1 MEALILDIDKR
12 AHLSAVAHTM
22 RIPLS
27 GTVRFVLELA
37 REPWG
42 YSLEDANL
50 MIESNNHLQTAL
62 IYVNEACRKGSDARH
77 ALEMGYK
84 SCLDAGSSLAM
95 VSEQDDST
103 VRQLV
108 RCLDR
113 IQDAVIKA
121 LCD

>member
-1 MEALILDIDKR
+1 MEALILDIEER
-12 AHLSAVAHTM
+12 AHLSAVSHTM

-27 GTVRFVLELA
+27 GIVRFVLELA

-50 MIESNNHLQTAL
+50 MIEAHNHLQTAL
-62 IYVNEACRKGSDARH
+62 IYVNEACRKGCDARH
-77 ALEMGYK
+77 ALEMAYEA
-84 SCLDAGSSLAM
+84 CLAVDSSLAM
-95 VSEQDDST
+95 VSEQNDST

-108 RCLDR
+108 HCLDR

>member
-42 YSLEDANL
+42 YSLEDASI
-50 MIESNNHLQTAL
+50 MIEAHNHLQTAL
-62 IYVNEACRKGSDARH
+62 IYVNEACRKGCDAHH
-77 ALEMGYK
+77 ALEAAYE
-84 SCLDAGSSLAM
+84 SCLNAGSYLAM
-95 VSEQDDST
+95 ASEQGDST